1 MLQLLVWYFF
11 NYLWGRR
18 ENERIKTLFL
28 KEFEGLFREQF
39 AYVGPGCVD
48 GMDRNGRG
56 GTGGGK
62 EEKEEKDTKNGEEK
76 KGLIMHKVRRDDRKE
91 TCHTSPPFQL

>member
-1 MLQLLVWYFF
+1 MLQLLVWYFL

-39 AYVGPGCVD
+39 AHVGSGCVD
-48 GMDRNGRG
+48 GMVDSSSGSN
-56 GTGGGK
+56 GGGQEEEREEETK
-62 EEKEEKDTKNGEEK
+62 EGEEK
-76 KGLIMHKVRRDDRKE
+76 RGLVMHKVR
-91 TCHTSPPFQL
+91 

>member
-1 MLQLLVWYFF
+1 MVHLLVWYFL

-39 AYVGPGCVD
+39 AHVGPGCVD
-48 GMDRNGRG
+48 GVDNGSN
-56 GTGGGK
+56 GGGGQEEEGEEDVK
-62 EEKEEKDTKNGEEK
+62 EGEEK
-76 KGLIMHKVRRDDRKE
+76 RGLVMHKVR
-91 TCHTSPPFQL
+91 